1 VTEQRQSPAIY
12 STQTVLMRH
21 GDAAWGVPDADRPL
35 TRRGREAVR
44 WVAEALAGRSLQA
57 PGIVSSP
64 FLRARESADLIAERL
79 QLPLLPISHT
89 LVPDADPADL
99 VDQLVREEN
108 SVFWVFHQP
117 ILAEVI
123 LMLTGVRVYPQTA
136 SVYALRRRCDEAQE
150 INFEV
155 EWRL

>member
-1 VTEQRQSPAIY
+1 
-12 STQTVLMRH
+12 MRH

>member
-1 VTEQRQSPAIY
+1 MTEQSQSPAIY
-12 STQTVLMRH
+12 ATQTVLMRH
-21 GDAAWGVPDADRPL
+21 GDAALGVPDAERPL

-79 QLPLLPISHT
+79 RLPLLPISHT

-99 VDQLVREEN
+99 VDQLVHEEN

-123 LMLTGVRVYPQTA
+123 MMLTGVRVYPQTA

>member
-1 VTEQRQSPAIY
+1 
-12 STQTVLMRH
+12 MRH

-123 LMLTGVRVYPQTA
+123 MMLTGVRVYPQTA

>member
-1 VTEQRQSPAIY
+1 
-12 STQTVLMRH
+12 MRH

-123 LMLTGVRVYPQTA
+123 LMLTGVLVYPQTA

>member
-1 VTEQRQSPAIY
+1 
-12 STQTVLMRH
+12 MRH
-21 GDAAWGVPDADRPL
+21 GDAALGVPDADRPL

-44 WVAEALAGRSLQA
+44 LVAEALAGRSLQA

-79 QLPLLPISHT
+79 RLPLLPISHT
-89 LVPDADPADL
+89 LVPDADPTAL
-99 VDQLVREEN
+99 VGQLVREEN

-123 LMLTGVRVYPQTA
+123 MMLTGVRVYPQTA

-150 INFEV
+150 INVEV